1 MTVAL
6 GSAGNNFILGGKVAN
21 LSAEDA
27 YTVRTIPP
35 VEVPRYQ
42 WVLSQL
48 IAFDHTRVWQGRC
61 LRLPKRETHGTEKI
75 YESRPLHG

>member
-27 YTVRTIPP
+27 YTVCM
-35 VEVPRYQ
+35 VSSV
-42 WVLSQL
+42 
-48 IAFDHTRVWQGRC
+48 
-61 LRLPKRETHGTEKI
+61 
-75 YESRPLHG
+75 SRDVDEAHPHYRSI

>member
-27 YTVRTIPP
+27 YTVCT
-35 VEVPRYQ
+35 VSSV
-42 WVLSQL
+42 SQGVGE
-48 IAFDHTRVWQGRC
+48 AYPHC
-61 LRLPKRETHGTEKI
+61 
-75 YESRPLHG
+75 